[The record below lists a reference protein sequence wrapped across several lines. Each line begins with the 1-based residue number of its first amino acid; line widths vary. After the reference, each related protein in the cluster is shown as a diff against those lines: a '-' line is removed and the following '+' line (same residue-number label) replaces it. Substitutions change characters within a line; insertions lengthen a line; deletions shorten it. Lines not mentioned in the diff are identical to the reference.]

1 MNASSVRGWTVLFV
15 ALVSSVSAASPKIG
29 VLLKDKNSSYWGYVE
44 KGAVDAGKALGVEVT
59 VRQAPTVQNVGA
71 QSVLLKALQQ
81 GGIDALVVA
90 PISTENLQAPIAAI
104 AAKGTKIVTIDG
116 AFSGGVGDTFIGNDQ
131 NAMSDAAA
139 HLCATLVDDGD
150 EMAVFRFNNV
160 DRPVVERES
169 RVIQVLRQA
178 KPGLKL
184 YADVYGS
191 SEKDAEVA
199 QARVLLNQHPKV
211 KVVLASATV
220 TTLAMIQVLN
230 ERRQA
235 GKIKLVGFGT
245 YLPVAVGKSIEE
257 GTVAGWVAQQPREIG
272 RKAVEAAVALLANKQ
287 VPPVQYAEFVLI
299 TKSNLH
305 APEIEAL
312 ATP

>member
-1 MNASSVRGWTVLFV
+1 MHASTIVCRTALFFSFLGGV
-15 ALVSSVSAASPKIG
+15 AAASPRIG
-29 VLLKDKNSSYWGYVE
+29 VLLKDKNSSYWSYVE

-81 GGIDALVVA
+81 DGIDALVVA
-90 PISTENLQAPIAAI
+90 PISTENLQAPVAAI

-139 HLCATLVDDGD
+139 QLCATLIDSGD

-160 DRPVVERES
+160 DRPVVEREA
-169 RVIQVLRQA
+169 RVIQVLRQS
-178 KPGLKL
+178 KPGIKL

-191 SEKDAEVA
+191 SEKDAEIA
-199 QARVLLNQHPKV
+199 QARVLLDHHPQV
-211 KVVLASATV
+211 RVVFASATV

-230 ERRQA
+230 ERGQA

-245 YLPVAVGKSIEE
+245 YLPAAVAQSIED
-257 GTVAGWVAQQPREIG
+257 GTVVGWVAQQPREIG
-272 RKAVEAAVALLANKQ
+272 RKAVEAAVTLLAGKK

-305 APEIEAL
+305 TPQIEAL